1 MPTLL
6 QVDSSASGDRSRS
19 RMITAAF
26 ADAWR
31 ALGADHTVTVRD
43 LHAAPPP
50 HLPSSALHWPAG
62 VMPGERPPAWEEGQR
77 AYLRELLAADV
88 VLVAVPLYNYS
99 MPSTLKAWID
109 HIHLP
114 GVSAGLPPE
123 ESPLYGRPV
132 VLVSTRGAAY
142 GGTDNPAEWDHGTAA
157 VEVVLADSMRMTP
170 HRIVAQLTLADDL
183 DALAPRREEAHASLD
198 AALAE
203 ARSLATRLGRA

>member
-62 VMPGERPPAWEEGQR
+62 VMPGERPAEWEEGQQ

-88 VLVAVPLYNYS
+88 LLVAVPLYNYS

-109 HIHLP
+109 HIHVP

-123 ESPLYGRPV
+123 ESPLRGRPV
-132 VLVSTRGAAY
+132 VLVSARGGAY
-142 GGTDNPAEWDHGTAA
+142 GGADNPAEWDHGTAA
-157 VEVVLADSMRMTP
+157 VEVVLVGDA
-170 HRIVAQLTLADDL
+170 HRGGL
-183 DALAPRREEAHASLD
+183 DAERHSVHSVAGHGVHTSFGSVRRLRRREFRHH
-198 AALAE
+198 
-203 ARSLATRLGRA
+203 R